1 MEPRKGQPLSDPRH
15 LFEQFRRQPL
25 WLRAFAAAS
34 PVVIVAAVIVGI
46 VLARRGGD
54 EPRVTE
60 ALGAISTPAGAVTP
74 GAPVPT
80 PTPGADASSVVRGPQ
95 TPSPASEVAPATAT
109 APLPPEAEAARE
121 RLAVATLQPADVP
134 ATMADAGAYFR
145 TNEEALADAPAGAVG
160 VLRALNRQWGRLYV
174 YDRAYA
180 APPSPD
186 LLGNA
191 AIARLQSSAS
201 LFATAEGARASVAF
215 NRDLDPAVVAAF
227 VEALGTADAPIRNV
241 TAERIDFPAYGDSSH
256 AWRFRG
262 VVTVSGLDLDFVADS
277 VNVQVGDIALSL
289 TAITLNQPPPS
300 AELESY
306 VRLLAERVQRS

>member
-1 MEPRKGQPLSDPRH
+1 MSDARH

-25 WLRAFAAAS
+25 WLRAFAAVS

-46 VLARRGGD
+46 VLARRSEDG
-54 EPRVTE
+54 PRVTE

-74 GAPVPT
+74 GARVPT

-95 TPSPASEVAPATAT
+95 TPSPTMDAAPATAT
-109 APLPPEAEAARE
+109 APLSPAAEAARA
-121 RLAVATLQPADVP
+121 RLAAATLQPADVP
-134 ATMADAGAYFR
+134 ATMTDAGAHFR
-145 TNEEALADAPAGAVG
+145 TNDEALAEAPADAAD
-160 VLRALNRQWGRLYV
+160 VLQALNRQWGRLYV

-180 APPSPD
+180 APPSPE
-186 LLGNA
+186 LLGNG

-201 LFATAEGARASVAF
+201 LFATAEGAQASVTF
-215 NRDLDPAVVAAF
+215 NRDLDPAIVAAF
-227 VEALGTADAPIRNV
+227 VEALGTADSPIRSV

-277 VNVQVGDIALSL
+277 VNVQVGDIAFTV
-289 TAITLNQPPPS
+289 TAITLNQPPPRP
-300 AELESY
+300 ELEGY
-306 VRLLAERVQRS
+306 VRLLAERTSRS